1 MLIRVECTLFASTSM
16 IESVSAVRQP
26 TVYLIDAS
34 IYIFRAW
41 FSVPDSMRGENG
53 QAVNAVYGFCRFL
66 TEFVERS
73 KAEYV
78 AVAFDESL
86 TQSFRNEIYPQ
97 YKMNRELPP
106 EDLKAQFKLCR
117 RAAQAAGLYC
127 VGHNRYEADDLIATL
142 ALSMRDQGFRNV
154 IVSGDKDLTFW
165 WDFARDRQLNSA
177 GVLDK
182 FGVPPEAIQDY
193 LGLCGDAVDNI
204 PGVPGV
210 GPKTASA
217 LLQEFG
223 SMESLYANLNSVAA
237 LKIRGA
243 KTLAGKLRDHQAQA
257 ELSKLLA
264 TVAYDAP
271 IDAKATTLRRGSAE
285 RSLLNELARIM
296 GDRGQ
301 GLFDRLSSS
310 AKFIQQAP

>member
-1 MLIRVECTLFASTSM
+1 
-16 IESVSAVRQP
+16 
-26 TVYLIDAS
+26 
-34 IYIFRAW
+34 
-41 FSVPDSMRGENG
+41 MRGENG

-86 TQSFRNEIYPQ
+86 TKSFRNELYPQ

-117 RAAQAAGLYC
+117 RLAEAAGLYC
-127 VGHNRYEADDLIATL
+127 VASDRYEADDLIATL
-142 ALSMRDQGFRNV
+142 ALSMREQGFRNA
-154 IVSGDKDLTFW
+154 IVSGDKDLAQLLRGKDFW
-165 WDFARDRQLNSA
+165 WDFARDRQLDTS
-177 GVLDK
+177 GVVEK
-182 FGVPPEAIQDY
+182 FGVPPQVIQDY

-204 PGVPGV
+204 PGVPGI
-210 GPKTASA
+210 GPKTATA

-223 SMESLYANLNSVAA
+223 SVENLYANLNSIAS

-243 KTLAGKLRDHQAQA
+243 KTLAGKLQDHQAQA

-264 TVAYDAP
+264 TLAYDAP
-271 IDAKATTLRRGSAE
+271 IDSRASTLRRRSAE
-285 RSLLNELARIM
+285 RASLSELGKIM

-310 AKFIQQAP
+310 AKLLQ

>member
-1 MLIRVECTLFASTSM
+1 MHRIST
-16 IESVSAVRQP
+16 P

-41 FSVPDSMRGENG
+41 FSVPDSMRGEDG
-53 QAVNAVYGFCRFL
+53 TPVNAVYGFARFL

-73 KAEYV
+73 GASHV

-86 TQSFRNEIYPQ
+86 TSSFRNEIYPA

-106 EDLKAQFKLCR
+106 QELKQQFKLCR
-117 RAAQAAGLYC
+117 RIAQAAGLFC
-127 VGHNRYEADDLIATL
+127 VGHDRYEADDLIATL
-142 ALSMRDQGFRNV
+142 ALSMREQGFRNA
-154 IVSGDKDLTFW
+154 IVSGDKDLAQLLRGGDFW
-165 WDFARDRQLNSA
+165 WDFARNQQLDSA
-177 GVLDK
+177 KVVDK

-210 GPKTASA
+210 GPKVASA
-217 LLQEFG
+217 LLQEYG
-223 SMESLYANLNSVAA
+223 SMESLYDNLPHVSE

-243 KTLAGKLRDHQAQA
+243 KTLPGKLSEHEELAR
-257 ELSKLLA
+257 LSKLLA

-271 IDAKATTLRRGSAE
+271 IEKTAE
-285 RSLLNELARIM
+285 RLRSRAAEVSALQEISQIIGGR
-296 GDRGQ
+296 GD
-301 GLFDRLSSS
+301 GLFQRLVESS
-310 AKFIQQAP
+310 KNCHG

>member
-1 MLIRVECTLFASTSM
+1 
-16 IESVSAVRQP
+16 
-26 TVYLIDAS
+26 
-34 IYIFRAW
+34 
-41 FSVPDSMRGENG
+41 MRGENG

-86 TQSFRNEIYPQ
+86 TKSFRNELYPQ

-117 RAAQAAGLYC
+117 RLAEAAGLYC
-127 VGHNRYEADDLIATL
+127 VASDRYEADDLIATL
-142 ALSMRDQGFRNV
+142 ALSMREQGFRNV
-154 IVSGDKDLTFW
+154 IVSGDKDLAQLLRGDDFW
-165 WDFARDRQLNSA
+165 WDFARDRQLDTA
-177 GVLDK
+177 GVVEK
-182 FGVPPEAIQDY
+182 FGVPPKAIQDY
-193 LGLCGDAVDNI
+193 LGLCGDSVDNI

-217 LLQEFG
+217 LLQEFDNV
-223 SMESLYANLNSVAA
+223 ENLYANLDSVAS

-264 TVAYDAP
+264 TLAYDAP
-271 IDAKATTLRRGSAE
+271 IDSTATTLRRRSAE
-285 RSLLNELARIM
+285 RASLSELGRIM

-310 AKFIQQAP
+310 AKLAQ